1 MKYDDMHR
9 GDSSTPPVHRTRS
22 VAGSTRRGPGS
33 CFPSDTRQDADRNMM
48 RPVVTVLVLA
58 LVFTRGLGRQSAT
71 TASKPVSAAPRQD
84 RESTREA
91 LIARAKSLE
100 LNTPYVAPPGD
111 PLVHHASGFAKVM
124 CSAVFI
130 TGLDPDFAAEN
141 VGYFTAPYAERA
153 KLGKPVI
160 DRVNKRV
167 QVSVPN
173 GVTRTAVYLGD
184 QGCVTLAAGKNS
196 VSFTPVKLKSSLPD
210 ATKQLWP
217 LGDALPQEPLP
228 PQLDMAKVK
237 QAVDAVFDPPAG
249 MTAAFVVTW
258 RGRLIAE
265 RYGPGVAD
273 QTPLE
278 SWSMGKSLTATLM
291 GILMKQGV
299 YDLWQPAPI
308 PEWQTANDP
317 RAKIRIADLLNMS
330 SGLRIKAPQDP
341 DYDPAGTYP
350 DHLFLYTGGV
360 DSFHY
365 AATRPLQW
373 PPGKVGRYHNCDP
386 VLVNYLIRLA
396 VEKRGDEYLSF
407 PRRAL
412 FDKIGIRTMVMETD
426 PFGNFLTQGYELAS
440 GRDWARLGNLY
451 LQAGVWNGERI
462 LPEEFVEFVSTLAPA
477 WEADKRPVYGGFF
490 WINGDGQFPVPK
502 EAFYM
507 SGAGGQTTLIIPSH
521 DLVVVRLG
529 HFKGSE
535 VGEKSFTKAL
545 ALLMQAVPQRR

>member
-1 MKYDDMHR
+1 M
-9 GDSSTPPVHRTRS
+9 RS
-22 VAGSTRRGPGS
+22 VTAA
-33 CFPSDTRQDADRNMM
+33 F
-48 RPVVTVLVLA
+48 VLA
-58 LVFTRGLGRQSAT
+58 LTFT
-71 TASKPVSAAPRQD
+71 TALGQQPATPSPKPATATPSPERDSNRA
-84 RESTREA
+84 A

-100 LNTPYVAPPGD
+100 LDTPYVPPPGD
-111 PLVHHASGFAKVM
+111 PLVHHAAGFAKVM
-124 CSAVFI
+124 CSAAFI

-160 DRVNKRV
+160 DRVNKSV

-173 GVTRTAVYLGD
+173 GVTRTAIHLGD
-184 QGCVTLAAGKNS
+184 QGCVTLPVGKNS
-196 VSFTPVKLKSSLPD
+196 VSFTPVKLKSGLPD

-217 LGDALPQEPLP
+217 MGDALPKQSLP
-228 PQLDMAKVK
+228 PRIDMVKVK
-237 QAVDAVFDPPAG
+237 KAVDAAFDPPAG

-258 RGRLIAE
+258 KGWLIAE
-265 RYGPGVAD
+265 RYGSGISA

-291 GILMKQGV
+291 GILIKQGV

-308 PEWQTANDP
+308 PEWQGANDL

-350 DHLFLYTGGV
+350 DHLYLYTGGGNA
-360 DSFHY
+360 FHY

-396 VEKRGDEYLSF
+396 VEKRGEEYLSF

-412 FDKIGIRTMVMETD
+412 FNRIGIRTMVTETD

-451 LQAGVWNGERI
+451 LQDGVWNGERI
-462 LPEEFVEFVSTLAPA
+462 LPEGFVKFVSTLAPA
-477 WEADKRPVYGGFF
+477 WETDKRPVYGGFF
-490 WINGDGQFPVPK
+490 WINGDGEYPVPK
-502 EAFYM
+502 GAFYM

-529 HFKGSE
+529 HYKGAD
-535 VGEKSFTKAL
+535 VGEQSFKKSL
-545 ALLMQAVPQRR
+545 ALLMQAVPQGR